1 MDGRLA
7 AVRRVTS
14 IIAIVK
20 GVHIA
25 AILLWTAGLIA
36 LPLLLAQH
44 HPEHGQHDY
53 QRIRRFSH
61 YGYTHLLTPAAV
73 IAVAAGTALLFL
85 SEAFVPWMFAKLA
98 LVGALVAFHAWI
110 GKLVVRMGEHRN
122 LRQPPPSL
130 PLVLL
135 AIMLSSAI
143 LIIVLAKPA
152 FVEVDLPDWLMTPR
166 DRHLPVDEV
175 PTW

>member
-1 MDGRLA
+1 MTL
-7 AVRRVTS
+7 V
-14 IIAIVK
+14 IAIVK

-25 AILLWTAGLIA
+25 AIVLWTAGLIA

-44 HPEHGQHDY
+44 DPEHGQQDY

-73 IAVAAGTALLFL
+73 IAVAAGTGLLFL

-98 LVGALVAFHAWI
+98 LVGALGALHAWI
-110 GKLVVRMGEHRN
+110 GKLVIRMGEHRN

-130 PLVLL
+130 PLVVL
-135 AIMLSSAI
+135 AIMLSGAI
-143 LIIVLAKPA
+143 LTIVLAKPA
-152 FVEVDLPDWLMTPR
+152 FGELHFPDWLVTPR
-166 DRHLPVDEV
+166 DRHLPVEEV